1 VPSSSVARPSERMT
15 SDRVL
20 SCRLSSPTGAACRP
34 PAGVERSD
42 SPWMWEDDRGLS
54 RRGSTA
60 LHAAVCGVR
69 TRGSRPPARTVAELR
84 GVERMSCAP
93 KQRPRRWKPR
103 RPRDQAI
110 QAEAGRHRR
119 RTEHR
124 RAVHTPRPDLQN
136 AVLVLA
142 SEASP
147 STWASARRVF
157 GPLRVL
163 GRLRVF
169 GLRRW
174 GEALGPWQGLVW

>member
-1 VPSSSVARPSERMT
+1 VPSSSVPRPSERMT
-15 SDRVL
+15 SHRQL
-20 SCRLSSPTGAACRP
+20 SCRLSPATGAACRP

-42 SPWMWEDDRGLS
+42 SPWMWGRPWPQS
-54 RRGSTA
+54 TRVNCSSCRR
-60 LHAAVCGVR
+60 LGVR

-84 GVERMSCAP
+84 GVERMSCAR
-93 KQRPRRWKPR
+93 KQRPRTRKPPTTR
-103 RPRDQAI
+103 EQAV

-136 AVLVLA
+136 AVLVLGFRR
-142 SEASP
+142 SP

-174 GEALGPWQGLVW
+174 GEALGP